1 MPTRAQVLALL
12 DKGESFQTVARVLRV
27 PPGQAYMIATGVP
40 ADGSDTPHPDE
51 LRGKPVATGSTQGL
65 VNPPADNPTRD
76 ATVVAW
82 AKARAAR
89 DLEHGS

>member
-12 DKGESFQTVARVLRV
+12 NEGQSVQGAAPALGIA
-27 PPGQAYMIATGVP
+27 PGQAYMIATGVP
-40 ADGSDTPHPDE
+40 ADGSDPPHPDE

-65 VNPPADNPTRD
+65 VNPPAHNPTRD